1 MAQVLKFLVY
11 KPCKFTKKGG
21 NYIKGSK
28 GKVTMSLD
36 GNMGKVIDPGD
47 ALGACFSGKKLILNQ
62 KSIGTKIYPTKKIN
76 KKYIC
81 CIRDSLC
88 VSVY

>member
-1 MAQVLKFLVY
+1 MQIY
-11 KPCKFTKKGG
+11 KKKGG

-47 ALGACFSGKKLILNQ
+47 ALGACFSGKKLISN
-62 KSIGTKIYPTKKIN
+62 
-76 KKYIC
+76 
-81 CIRDSLC
+81 
-88 VSVY
+88 

>member
-47 ALGACFSGKKLILNQ
+47 ALGACFSGKKLISNQ
-62 KSIGTKIYPTKKIN
+62 KFIGTKIYLTKKN
-76 KKYIC
+76 KQKVHLLYT
-81 CIRDSLC
+81 
-88 VSVY
+88 

>member
-47 ALGACFSGKKLILNQ
+47 ALGACFSGKKINLELEVHWN
-62 KSIGTKIYPTKKIN
+62 KNLPN
-76 KKYIC
+76 KKK
-81 CIRDSLC
+81 
-88 VSVY
+88 